1 MHKPLVSVIIPS
13 YNYARYI
20 GEAIDSVLAQTYAN
34 VEVVVVDN
42 SSTDNTLEVLRGYG
56 DSIRWFQQPNQGV
69 SGSRNRGI
77 VESGGELVAFL
88 DADDVWLPEKLAR
101 QVEFFNDPCIGMVYC
116 GLQFIDALGNPLE
129 RSVEGLRGQVLKR
142 MALLEAPGIPA
153 CGSSAIVR
161 REALEKAGGFDREL
175 SISADWDM
183 WRRISCHYDVE
194 FLPEPLV
201 LYRQHDSA
209 MHLKVDVFAHDMLH
223 AFESMFSDAA
233 AREVHPLRRRC
244 YANLYAQLSGS
255 YHYAGQWRK
264 SIRYGIKSALL
275 WPPRLAYL
283 LAFPYRRWQR
293 RAAAKNSSTLPATG
307 MKDG

>member
-1 MHKPLVSVIIPS
+1 MNNPLVSVIIPS

-20 GEAIDSVLAQTYAN
+20 GEAIDSVLSQTYRF

-42 SSTDNTLEVLRGYG
+42 SSTDNTLEVLQGYG
-56 DSIRWFQQPNQGV
+56 DSIRWIQQPNQGV

-77 VESGGELVAFL
+77 AESRGELIAFL

-101 QVEFFNDPCIGMVYC
+101 QVELFGDPRVGMVYC
-116 GLQFIDALGNPLE
+116 GLQYIDARGEPLE
-129 RSVEGLRGQVLKR
+129 QSVEGLRGRVLKKL
-142 MALLEAPGIPA
+142 ALLEPPGIPA
-153 CGSSAIVR
+153 CGSSAVVR
-161 REALEKAGGFDREL
+161 REALEKVGGFDREL

-183 WRRISCHYDVE
+183 WRRIGSHFEIE

-209 MHLKVDVFAHDMLH
+209 MHLKIDVFEHDMLH
-223 AFESMFSDAA
+223 AFGTMFMDPA
-233 AREVHPLRRRC
+233 AREVHTLRRQC

-255 YHYAGQWRK
+255 YLYVGRWGK
-264 SIRYGIKSALL
+264 SIRYGIRSALS

-283 LAFPYRRWQR
+283 LTYPYRRWRR
-293 RAAAKNSSTLPATG
+293 RAGAKNSVGVSATG
-307 MKDG
+307 LKG